1 MKRALLRRDPEE
13 GQTAVEMALVLP
25 LLLIFILFLVDLA
38 LFGFSYVSVTNAV
51 REGARCGAVGA
62 SDAAIVARVEDTS
75 GITGTIDVAPP
86 ARSWSIGSDVTVTAD
101 YSYSMLTPVSIFP
114 GVSGDWDISKSATMR
129 METSEESEAGCG

>member
-1 MKRALLRRDPEE
+1 MKRALLRGDREE
-13 GQTAVEMALVLP
+13 GQTAIEMALVLP
-25 LLLIFILFLVDLA
+25 LLLVFILFLVDLA

-62 SDAAIVARVEDTS
+62 SDSAIIARVENTS
-75 GITGTIDVAPP
+75 GITGTVDPSV

-101 YSYSMLTPVSIFP
+101 YSYSMLTPVSIVP
-114 GVSGDWDISKSATMR
+114 GVSGNWDITKSATMR